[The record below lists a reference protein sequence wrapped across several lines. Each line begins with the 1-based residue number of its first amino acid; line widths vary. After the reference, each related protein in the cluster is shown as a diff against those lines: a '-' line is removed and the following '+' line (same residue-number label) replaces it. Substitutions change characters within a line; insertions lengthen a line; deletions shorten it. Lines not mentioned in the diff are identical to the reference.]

1 MGIYLDYSFHAEC
14 TDDELLHRL
23 RQLRRKVK
31 KLPLASVGKIK
42 RLDPVYQ
49 GLYLHVLREQ
59 GYKFPAAVKTRLRG
73 KYSRSYGIQ
82 CGLAAPPTH
91 LHVPRELQLQ
101 CLKPA
106 HEFIQTTDL
115 WNSADLP
122 EEVQFGQLTI
132 FRGDVRLRA
141 RGCDAALRVLD
152 DPRPRRRLRNSEH
165 RLDDS
170 ACEGAAAPMWL
181 GSSFTK
187 TQYAAHFTTVHESVC
202 RVLDAAQEVG
212 LLYQANDTCGFY
224 EHRNWK
230 LAAPI
235 VNAETTFAQVVG
247 RLLSSAVES
256 ARAAGMPIQDISDP
270 ATKNYNIIRV
280 SDEPELE

>member
-59 GYKFPAAVKTRLRG
+59 GFKFPAAVKTRLRG

-122 EEVQFGQLTI
+122 EKVQFGQLTI
-132 FRGDVRLRA
+132 FRGAFNFALADVMLRY
-141 RGCDAALRVLD
+141 GYLMILDPGEGSETVNIGLTTLR
-152 DPRPRRRLRNSEH
+152 
-165 RLDDS
+165 
-170 ACEGAAAPMWL
+170 CEGAAVPMWL

-187 TQYAAHFTTVHESVC
+187 TQYAARFTTVHQSVC
-202 RVLDAAQEVG
+202 RVLELRRKSACSTRQ
-212 LLYQANDTCGFY
+212 
-224 EHRNWK
+224 
-230 LAAPI
+230 
-235 VNAETTFAQVVG
+235 TT
-247 RLLSSAVES
+247 
-256 ARAAGMPIQDISDP
+256 RAASTSI
-270 ATKNYNIIRV
+270 ATGNWQPR
-280 SDEPELE
+280 S

>member
-1 MGIYLDYSFHAEC
+1 MGVYVDYSFHAEC
-14 TDDELLHRL
+14 TDDELLDRL
-23 RQLRRKVK
+23 RQLRRKLK
-31 KLPLASVGKIK
+31 KLPLARLGKIK

-49 GLYLHVLREQ
+49 GLHLHALREQ
-59 GYKFPAAVKTRLRG
+59 GYKFPAAVNARLRG
-73 KYSRSYGIQ
+73 KYSRSYRIQ

-106 HEFIQTTDL
+106 HEFVQTTDL

-122 EEVQFGQLTI
+122 EKVEFGQLTI
-132 FRGDVRLRA
+132 FRGAFAFALADVMLRY
-141 RGCDAALRVLD
+141 GYLMILDPGEGSETVNIGLTTLR
-152 DPRPRRRLRNSEH
+152 R
-165 RLDDS
+165 
-170 ACEGAAAPMWL
+170 EGAAVPMWL

-187 TQYAAHFTTVHESVC
+187 TQYADHFTTVHETVC

-212 LLYQANDTCGFY
+212 LLYQARDTCGFY

-230 LAAPI
+230 KAAPI
-235 VNAETTFAQVVG
+235 VNAETTFAHVVG
-247 RLLSSAVES
+247 GLLSLAVES
-256 ARAAGMPIQDISDP
+256 AREAGMPIQDISNP

-280 SDEPELE
+280 HGEPEPE